1 MNLRTAMIEAIA
13 QEWEGNS
20 RMNRV
25 VDLAWHMA
33 GKEPAND
40 VRRYADLAAAVK
52 AKHIEAMTTARI
64 FVGRYLPKMGDALID
79 RRPRESCV
87 AAGLRE
93 LGGKATA
100 TIRVSARA
108 MDKRSDWGT
117 CK

>member
-1 MNLRTAMIEAIA
+1 MIEAIA

-20 RMNRV
+20 RMFRV

-33 GKEPAND
+33 GKTPASD
-40 VRRYADLAAAVK
+40 ERKYTDLAAAVK
-52 AKHIEAMTTARI
+52 ARHIEAMTTARI
-64 FVGRYLPKMGDALID
+64 FVGRYLPKMGDALLD

-93 LGGKATA
+93 LGGTRTTTVKVMS
-100 TIRVSARA
+100 RDL
-108 MDKRSDWGT
+108 DKRHDWGT